1 MEGRWPDLKEWQ
13 GTRGQAWGC
22 HGHRHWVLALPL
34 PLPPGSSAVLGSAG
48 CTAGLCVHAGF
59 SAVHGRLVCS
69 RVHGRLVCS
78 VELSGMHGR
87 LVCMLGSVGCM
98 VGSCAGQCMA
108 GSSAVLG
115 SVQCMAGSS
124 AVRAQWWT
132 LCSRRLLRSPNV
144 SPGSILSLEGM
155 VWSLPLSLLPL

>member
-1 MEGRWPDLKEWQ
+1 M
-13 GTRGQAWGC
+13 
-22 HGHRHWVLALPL
+22 
-34 PLPPGSSAVLGSAG
+34 
-48 CTAGLCVHAGF
+48 HAGF

-108 GSSAVLG
+108 GSSAVQAQYSAWQARLQCG
-115 SVQCMAGSS
+115 LSGGRSV
-124 AVRAQWWT
+124 
-132 LCSRRLLRSPNV
+132 
-144 SPGSILSLEGM
+144 PGDF
-155 VWSLPLSLLPL
+155 